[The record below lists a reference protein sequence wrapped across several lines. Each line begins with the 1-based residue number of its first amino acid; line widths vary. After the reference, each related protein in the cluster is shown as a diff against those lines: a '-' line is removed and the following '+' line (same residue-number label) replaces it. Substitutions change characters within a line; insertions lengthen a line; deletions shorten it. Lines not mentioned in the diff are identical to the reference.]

1 MSEPVR
7 ITARASLIGMADEQ
21 RLLLIADISGYT
33 PFMRLHAMGLAHAQD
48 IINDLIDGLID
59 ASGAP
64 FKLCKIEG
72 DAAFLHAPISAGDDL
87 SWLLASVERMNEAFH
102 AMRRD
107 VAKSTV
113 CVCDACTKADE
124 LRVKFVAHV
133 GPVHV
138 YEHRGVEDLGGFA
151 VIVVHRMLK
160 VSVPAPE
167 YLLVSESI
175 RSRQAASGAANCL
188 EVDFPEVGR
197 MRLGYVELSPC
208 RDSATAPLSSWLRWR
223 ISLKRT
229 WRTLPGI
236 LGLKKTCEGF
246 RNVPD
251 AAAVAR

>member
-1 MSEPVR
+1 
-7 ITARASLIGMADEQ
+7 MADEQ

-48 IINDLIDGLID
+48 IINALIDGLID

-72 DAAFLHAPISAGDDL
+72 DAAFLHAPISPGDDL
-87 SWLLASVERMNEAFH
+87 SWLLPSVERMNEAFH

-107 VAKSTV
+107 VAKNTV

-138 YEHRGVEDLGGFA
+138 YAHRGVEDLGGFA
-151 VIVVHRMLK
+151 VIVAHRLLK
-160 VSVPAPE
+160 VSVPARE
-167 YLLVSESI
+167 YLLATESI
-175 RSRQAASGAANCL
+175 LSRQAASEAVKRI
-188 EVDFPEVGR
+188 EVDFQEVGR
-197 MRLGYVELSPC
+197 MSLGYVELSPC
-208 RDSATAPLSSWLRWR
+208 SAAATAPLPSWSRWR

-236 LGLKKTCEGF
+236 LGLRKTCEGF

-251 AAAVAR
+251 AAAR